1 MLDPFRMATVRRQS
15 ELIKSNNQLIEQ
27 QPRGR
32 QQCANSNQH
41 LTDIV
46 NQCIQRSQHSIDAL
60 QQIRA
65 RSKDRRSSYK
75 KTTRQ
80 STISSFKGQ
89 TSPSFRQ
96 DDQSVTS
103 SIQESQQS
111 QLPVRLFSFIENEP
125 SFRAK
130 DMPLQINKSS
140 LEAKKKP
147 LIQLKEN
154 QRRLTNIDQLFQE
167 ALRKS
172 QQITEKFYQ

>member
-15 ELIKSNNQLIEQ
+15 ELIKSNNLLID
-27 QPRGR
+27 QPSRGR
-32 QQCANSNQH
+32 QLSTQSNQN
-41 LTDIV
+41 LTEIV

-80 STISSFKGQ
+80 STICSYKRQ
-89 TSPSFRQ
+89 TSPSFKQ
-96 DDQSVTS
+96 ENQSLTS
-103 SIQESQQS
+103 SIQESLSTQQ
-111 QLPVRLFSFIENEP
+111 PVRLFSFIENEP

-130 DMPLQINKSS
+130 DMPLQINKSN

-147 LIQLKEN
+147 IIQLKEN

-167 ALRKS
+167 ALLKS
-172 QQITEKFYQ
+172 QQITEKFYN